1 MASAVGMA
9 NGEVWV
15 SRQDAGLG
23 RGGIF
28 ETATRRDAM
37 RFKED
42 IKPIADL
49 ENKAAHLLRQ
59 VNESRRPVVI
69 TEGRGLP

>member
-1 MASAVGMA
+1 
-9 NGEVWV
+9 
-15 SRQDAGLG
+15 
-23 RGGIF
+23 
-28 ETATRRDAM
+28 M